1 MLSSQLLTNLYITE
15 TAPTMM
21 SDHFPYNVSRALNVA
36 CHAYGVADDMTPEH
50 EQIILEGAK
59 KSNELAA

>member
-1 MLSSQLLTNLYITE
+1 
-15 TAPTMM
+15 MM

-36 CHAYGVADDMTPEH
+36 CHAYGVAEDMTPEH

-59 KSNELAA
+59 KSN